1 MGDEKM
7 LDVGASVSVV
17 SVAAE
22 CEEGYSTFKSFSTRQ
37 PNFEMR
43 ISIVQVFT
51 TILGYSRGGGY

>member
-37 PNFEMR
+37 PNFKA
-43 ISIVQVFT
+43 SIFVF
-51 TILGYSRGGGY
+51 L